1 MNWDGI
7 TIGILAAF
15 GCVMLVLAQIREVL
29 AKLPELIRAWRR
41 VRQELAVPQTP
52 GPDAHG
58 NEPDTGT
65 G

>member
-7 TIGILAAF
+7 TIGILATF

-29 AKLPELIRAWRR
+29 AKLPEVIRAWRR
-41 VRQELAVPQTP
+41 VRQELAAQAP
-52 GPDAHG
+52 GPDG
-58 NEPDTGT
+58 QGSEPDTGA

>member
-29 AKLPELIRAWRR
+29 AKLPELIRSWRR
-41 VRQELAVPQTP
+41 VRQELAAPVPRPDGHGSDP
-52 GPDAHG
+52 G
-58 NEPDTGT
+58 TGT
-65 G
+65 V

>member
-7 TIGILAAF
+7 TLGILAAF

-41 VRQELAVPQTP
+41 VRQELGAPAP
-52 GPDAHG
+52 GPDGHDS
-58 NEPDTGT
+58 EPDTDT